1 MNAIPFQLTAV
12 FAQSETTMAEGV
24 DKLGFMPYI
33 VLVGYL
39 ALLLALGV
47 FGWMKSRGG
56 EDDYYLAGRDQGW
69 VVTSLTIMATFFSSF
84 ALLGA
89 PGMVYRD
96 GVVFALFSL
105 NVPVGGLT
113 VYLIGGRIWKLGK
126 KYGYVTPGDLVADY
140 YDSKYGLR
148 ILVAVAGFLYAIPYI
163 VMQIQAGGIVSQKLF
178 GDDTFA
184 TGAIVLATITTLYIM
199 IGGMRSVAWTD
210 VIQGAMLIVG
220 MLVGGFAMLLVFDGP
235 GDFTHR
241 VATELPASSLTAPGN
256 SGIWVWTKTMTL
268 VVLASSGSMI
278 QPAQWMR
285 YYAAR
290 SLTALKR
297 SAVIFAAV
305 LTSCFLL
312 GVMLIGL
319 AGQVLYPLQFE
330 VAVTPEEKAEWQLLD
345 DTPIHSAFSV
355 SQEKVAI
362 QWEGKARPELR
373 DQDFAHLK
381 SLNLGP
387 QWNGSIDEL
396 EKSFNDAGTR
406 PSVVP
411 HPEVDEDP
419 SDRKDFDAIILVV
432 LNEKLPDAL
441 GSFGAIFASLMI
453 VAIMAA
459 SMSTA
464 DSNLHSLSA
473 IFTRDVYDQYI
484 RPKASEQE
492 RVWVGRLIIVAASAL
507 AVGLVIFGR
516 QEKGATETVASHYDL
531 LHMIAQLGF
540 VAIAFT
546 AQLLPMAIDV
556 LYLRRGTK
564 AGATAGLFFGLVGA
578 FLFGPLFGML
588 ADGSGLGILISLKSV
603 IKALGTGLPIDGS
616 AWGLMLNIPIFIL
629 VSCYT
634 KSVDPVKQ
642 QQFADVVKGN
652 S

>member
-1 MNAIPFQLTAV
+1 VNSASLPIAV
-12 FAQSETTMAEGV
+12 LFAQTETKLAESASE
-24 DKLGFMPYI
+24 LGNMPYI
-33 VLVGYL
+33 VLGGYL
-39 ALLLALGV
+39 LLLLTLGI
-47 FGWMKSRGG
+47 FGWMKSKAG

-113 VYLIGGRIWKLGK
+113 VYLIGGRIWKLGRK
-126 KYGYVTPGDLVADY
+126 FGYVTPGDLVADY

-148 ILVAVAGFLYAIPYI
+148 ILVAIAGFLYAIPYI

-178 GDDTFA
+178 GEDTFE

-210 VIQGAMLIVG
+210 VIQGGMLIVG

-235 GDFTHR
+235 QDFTHR

-290 SLTALKR
+290 SLSALKR
-297 SAVIFAAV
+297 SAVIFAVV

-330 VAVTPEEKAEWQLLD
+330 ISVKLAETELVVAD
-345 DTPIHSAFSV
+345 DAPIHSAFN
-355 SQEKVAI
+355 VASDRI
-362 QWEGKARPELR
+362 SINWEGKHRPELGG
-373 DQDFAHLK
+373 QDFEQLK
-381 SLNLGP
+381 SLNLSAGWA
-387 QWNGSIDEL
+387 QSVSEL
-396 EKSFNDAGTR
+396 QESFSDPTKRPTVKTHKKVDQDGKS
-406 PSVVP
+406 
-411 HPEVDEDP
+411 
-419 SDRKDFDAIILVV
+419 FDAIILVV
-432 LNEKLPDAL
+432 LNEKLPKAL

-459 SMSTA
+459 AMSTA

-473 IFTRDVYDQYI
+473 ILTRDVYDQYV
-484 RPKASEQE
+484 RPQASDRE
-492 RVWVGRLIIVAASAL
+492 RVWVGRLIIVGASAL
-507 AVGLVIFGR
+507 AVALVIFGR
-516 QEKGATETVASHYDL
+516 QEKGAAESVVSHYDL

-556 LYLRRGTK
+556 LYLRRGTR
-564 AGATAGLFFGLVGA
+564 AGATAGLFCGLLGA

-588 ADGSGLGILISLKSV
+588 ADGSGIGLLGVLKTAIEVISAS
-603 IKALGTGLPIDGS
+603 LPIDGS
-616 AWGLMLNIPIFIL
+616 AWGLFLNIPVFIL
-629 VSCYT
+629 VSCLT
-634 KSVDPVKQ
+634 QSVDPKKQ
-642 QQFADVVKGN
+642 LEFEKILQ